1 MTRDSNQGDT
11 VPAGGAARRGPGQPV
26 PDFDPA
32 VAALP
37 LIRLA
42 LAEDLGESG
51 DLTSSLV
58 LPADRAARGRLV
70 ARAPGVL
77 AGIDVARKVFHEIDP
92 VVAFAAHRRDGDVL
106 VAGDVLAVILGPAR
120 SLLTAERTALNFLQR
135 LSGVATLTARYAGKL
150 AGTSVRVLD
159 TRKTTPGYR
168 ALEKH
173 AVRMGGGWNHRQGL
187 HDMILIKDNHIV
199 AAGGIAEAIRAAAAG
214 RPGGIAI
221 EVEVAGLAELEAAL
235 DPEVDGILLDNMT
248 PAEVRA
254 AVARIGESPHR
265 PWIEISGGV
274 SLETIGEYAI
284 PGVDFISIGRLTH
297 SAPALDL
304 ALDFEFDAAG
314 GGSRP

>member
-1 MTRDSNQGDT
+1 
-11 VPAGGAARRGPGQPV
+11 
-26 PDFDPA
+26 
-32 VAALP
+32 
-37 LIRLA
+37 
-42 LAEDLGESG
+42 
-51 DLTSSLV
+51 
-58 LPADRAARGRLV
+58 
-70 ARAPGVL
+70 
-77 AGIDVARKVFHEIDP
+77 
-92 VVAFAAHRRDGDVL
+92 
-106 VAGDVLAVILGPAR
+106 VILGPAR

-150 AGTSVRVLD
+150 AGTGVRVLD

-199 AAGGIAEAIRAAAAG
+199 AAGGVAEAIGAAAAG

-221 EVEVAGLAELEAAL
+221 EVEVAALADLDAAL
-235 DPEVDGILLDNMT
+235 DPAVDGILLDNMT
-248 PAEVRA
+248 PAEVAR
-254 AVARIGESPHR
+254 AVARIAESPHR

-274 SLETIGEYAI
+274 SLETIGDYAI

-304 ALDFEFDAAG
+304 ALDFEFDAGAG
-314 GGSRP
+314 GNGP